1 MKDRSLVNR
10 FKAKKNM
17 VPIENHY
24 TAAWA
29 DAEKLKP
36 DSKVNLPNEVQVRN
50 AKEYVDTNQ
59 K

>member
-1 MKDRSLVNR
+1 MEGKMVRKR
-10 FKAKKNM
+10 YKFKNLL
-17 VPIENHY
+17 VPIEHHN

-29 DAEKLKP
+29 DAEGLKP

>member
-1 MKDRSLVNR
+1 MSKGRY
-10 FKAKKNM
+10 KIKNAL

-29 DAEKLKP
+29 NAEGIKP
-36 DSKVNLPNEVQVRN
+36 DSKVNLPNEIQIRN

>member
-1 MKDRSLVNR
+1 MPKNRYKLKNSLVP
-10 FKAKKNM
+10 
-17 VPIENHY
+17 VEHHD

-29 DAEKLKP
+29 NSEEIKP
-36 DSKVNLPNEVQVRN
+36 ESKVNLPNEVQVVN

>member
-1 MKDRSLVNR
+1 MPKGRY
-10 FKAKKNM
+10 KIKNGL
-17 VPIENHY
+17 VPIENHC

-29 DAEKLKP
+29 DAESIKA
-36 DSKVNLPNEVQVRN
+36 DSKVNLPNETQIRN

>member
-1 MKDRSLVNR
+1 MKRKR
-10 FKAKKNM
+10 FKLNKSLM
-17 VPIENHY
+17 PVENHY

-29 DAEKLKP
+29 DMEDVKP
-36 DSKVNLPNEVQVRN
+36 DSKVNLPNEIQVRN

>member
-1 MKDRSLVNR
+1 MPKSRYRLNKSLLPV
-10 FKAKKNM
+10 
-17 VPIENHY
+17 ENHY

-29 DAEKLKP
+29 DAEELKP
-36 DSKVNLPNEVQVRN
+36 ESKVNLPNEIQIRN